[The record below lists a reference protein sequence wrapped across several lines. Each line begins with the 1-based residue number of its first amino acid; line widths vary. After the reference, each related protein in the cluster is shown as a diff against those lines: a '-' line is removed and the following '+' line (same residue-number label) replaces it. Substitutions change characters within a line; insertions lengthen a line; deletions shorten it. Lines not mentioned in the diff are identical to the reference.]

1 MDIFIKCIA
10 AVLLVLILHL
20 VLSKGGKD
28 FSVLLSVAACCII
41 LIFVVSSIESVF
53 DFVSQL
59 QNLAQLDFDILG
71 VVLKSVGIGILTEIV
86 CAFCADSGNSA
97 LGKTLHIVAAFV
109 IIFISIPLFEA
120 LIGLVEEILI
130 TV

>member
-1 MDIFIKCIA
+1 MSIFVKCID
-10 AVLLVLILHL
+10 AVLLVLLLHL

-28 FSVLLSVAACCII
+28 FSFLLSVAACCVIMI
-41 LIFVVSSIESVF
+41 FLISSIESVF
-53 DFVSQL
+53 DFASQL
-59 QNLAQLDFDILG
+59 QSLAKLDSGILSI
-71 VVLKSVGIGILTEIV
+71 VLKSVGIGILTEIV
-86 CAFCADSGNSA
+86 SAFCADSGNSA